1 MSLKSNKIVYVPFGF
16 FFVGK
21 SMFFFILEYC
31 LDKSYVFKWFSPCFS
46 YFHFFLAFS
55 PTCHHFLHINS
66 FASIFLRLSPP
77 RLFFFDVAR
86 LLLDFASTCP
96 WLFLGCS
103 LNCLLLFSFL
113 DYFLFIWYKEYVVKY
128 VMIHDHDVLSAF
140 SPYSTVFCWTFCFCS
155 HVGPIWWKQSKKNF
169 KTILQLF
176 WLDLIET

>member
-1 MSLKSNKIVYVPFGF
+1 
-16 FFVGK
+16 
-21 SMFFFILEYC
+21 MFLSVSFLWAN
-31 LDKSYVFKWFSPCFS
+31 LCFS
-46 YFHFFLAFS
+46 SFWNIVLTSHMFLSGFHHVLAIFIFFLHFH
-55 PTCHHFLHINS
+55 PHVTIFLHINS

-86 LLLDFASTCP
+86 LLLDFVSTCP

-155 HVGPIWWKQSKKNF
+155 HVGPIWWKQSKKTLRQYCSYF
-169 KTILQLF
+169 GSI
-176 WLDLIET
+176 W